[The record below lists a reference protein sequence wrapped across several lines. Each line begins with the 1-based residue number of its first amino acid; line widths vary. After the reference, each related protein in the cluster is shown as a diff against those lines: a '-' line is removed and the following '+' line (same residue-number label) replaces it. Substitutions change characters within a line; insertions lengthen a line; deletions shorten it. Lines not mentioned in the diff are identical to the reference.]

1 MYYVS
6 NKLVEDL
13 INQVPLLNS
22 NNLIKRENAH
32 RILSC
37 HIRKLKR
44 KHEKEKQSIGT
55 GKHSR
60 AGEQV

>member
-6 NKLVEDL
+6 NKLVDDL
-13 INQVPLLNS
+13 INQFPLLNS
-22 NNLIKRENAH
+22 DNLIKRENAR

-44 KHEKEKQSIGT
+44 KHEEDKQSVGT
-55 GKHSR
+55 SGYSR
-60 AGEQV
+60 AGE

>member
-6 NKLVEDL
+6 NKIVDDL
-13 INQVPLLNS
+13 INQFPLLNS
-22 NNLIKRENAH
+22 DNLIKRENAR

-44 KHEKEKQSIGT
+44 KHEEKKQSVGT
-55 GKHSR
+55 G
-60 AGEQV
+60 G